1 MLSSLNAPILLPPK
15 EKLNTI
21 ISCHQQLLLQS
32 VAQWPQSLNHTT
44 SLLSPQTEGAT
55 VSWIQR
61 LLLKRL
67 AWLLGFFLSGL
78 DSALHIRRRTKKN
91 PKKHWQHFLRTSFR
105 FGRRHATHCWDQRPA
120 TGWSRAANIV
130 SCTKMENL
138 RSNSLAA
145 LTNKLHYYDIIKSA
159 SVADRRF
166 THSHA
171 KSCFQ

>member
-78 DSALHIRRRTKKN
+78 DSALQIRRRTKKKT
-91 PKKHWQHFLRTSFR
+91 KKSTDSIFCGQVSALVDVTLHTAKTSGQPR
-105 FGRRHATHCWDQRPA
+105 GGRVQLT
-120 TGWSRAANIV
+120 S
-130 SCTKMENL
+130 
-138 RSNSLAA
+138 SLAPKWKTFVVTA
-145 LTNKLHYYDIIKSA
+145 WLHSLTNYIIM
-159 SVADRRF
+159 
-166 THSHA
+166 T
-171 KSCFQ
+171 

>member
-21 ISCHQQLLLQS
+21 ISCHQQLLLLS

-78 DSALHIRRRTKKN
+78 DSALHIRRRTKNKK
-91 PKKHWQHFLRTSFR
+91 KKHWQHFLWTSFG
-105 FGRRHATHCWDQRPA
+105 FGRHVTVHTAETSGQPRGGRVQLT
-120 TGWSRAANIV
+120 
-130 SCTKMENL
+130 M
-138 RSNSLAA
+138 SLAPKRKTWVVTA
-145 LTNKLHYYDIIKSA
+145 WLHSLTNYIIM
-159 SVADRRF
+159 
-166 THSHA
+166 T
-171 KSCFQ
+171 